1 MNNLSSYFGLVD
13 AKIRA
18 SVKDL
23 PLPVHLGLTFLEKT
37 AFALNPLHFDEMGS
51 LIFVIK
57 YLVLR

>member
-1 MNNLSSYFGLVD
+1 MRHNAGHSTV
-13 AKIRA
+13 R
-18 SVKDL
+18 
-23 PLPVHLGLTFLEKT
+23 LGLTILEKT